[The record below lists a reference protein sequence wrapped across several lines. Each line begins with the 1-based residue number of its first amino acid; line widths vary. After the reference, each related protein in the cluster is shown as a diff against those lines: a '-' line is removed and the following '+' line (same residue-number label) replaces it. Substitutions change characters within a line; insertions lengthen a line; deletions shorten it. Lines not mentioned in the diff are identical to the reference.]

1 MMFDKSSLLVAL
13 FFTVFDMA
21 HKAQAVPQ
29 PAGQVGEILAGS
41 FNDGITVYANGVVQC
56 GYSNI
61 SWTGAS
67 PPVTLEIGQ
76 GGYYIGTTSVAN
88 LTAGWDNH
96 TEWLVNQPEGVDL
109 IFQVVDSSG
118 KTGYVQNIKVGAGDS
133 DCLENSA
140 SNSSLTA
147 SSGSTGDAT
156 QIASSTAISEAVGGA
171 SAFQSHPLPKLPNQ
185 VRLAQVLLSPR
196 RSRPQPLPPPHRPLL
211 LLRAPPLF
219 HLLVLLLVL
228 LLVILQHLLMAAV
241 LLSRPP
247 MIRQLAVPLLLPAPV
262 EPSLEFLSAAYPLS
276 LQLLVHLQFCSEV
289 FRAVHLMKHR
299 SSFPFF
305 LFGARLIL

>member
-156 QIASSTAISEAVGGA
+156 QIASSTSISEIVGGTSETASVTAISASKDASESVSLSSSTETTESASSAITSEIQTPAAASSTSPIASAASTSAVSSASASTGDSTTSSNGSSPSLAAANDSTAGGSSSSTSSSGAFPGVFVSGLSIVFAAVGTFA
-171 SAFQSHPLPKLPNQ
+171 
-185 VRLAQVLLSPR
+185 
-196 RSRPQPLPPPHRPLL
+196 
-211 LLRAPPLF
+211 
-219 HLLVLLLVL
+219 
-228 LLVILQHLLMAAV
+228 IL
-241 LLSRPP
+241 
-247 MIRQLAVPLLLPAPV
+247 
-262 EPSLEFLSAAYPLS
+262 
-276 LQLLVHLQFCSEV
+276 
-289 FRAVHLMKHR
+289 
-299 SSFPFF
+299 
-305 LFGARLIL
+305 

>member
-171 SAFQSHPLPKLPNQ
+171 SETASVTAISASKDASESVSISSSTETTESGEVSASSAITSEIQTPAAASSTSPIASAASTSAVSSASASTSASTGDSTTSSNGSSPSLAAANDSTAGGSSSSTSSSGAFPGVFVSG
-185 VRLAQVLLSPR
+185 LSIV
-196 RSRPQPLPPPHRPLL
+196 
-211 LLRAPPLF
+211 F
-219 HLLVLLLVL
+219 
-228 LLVILQHLLMAAV
+228 AAV
-241 LLSRPP
+241 GTF
-247 MIRQLAVPLLLPAPV
+247 A
-262 EPSLEFLSAAYPLS
+262 
-276 LQLLVHLQFCSEV
+276 
-289 FRAVHLMKHR
+289 
-299 SSFPFF
+299 
-305 LFGARLIL
+305 IL

>member
-1 MMFDKSSLLVAL
+1 MFDKSSLLVAL

-156 QIASSTAISEAVGGA
+156 QIASSTSISEIVGGTSETASVTAISASKDASESVSLSSSTETTESASSAITSEIQTPAAASSTSPIASAASTSAVSSASASTGDSTTSSNGSSPSLAAANDSTAGGSSSSTSSSGAFPGVFVSGLSIVFAAVGTFA
-171 SAFQSHPLPKLPNQ
+171 
-185 VRLAQVLLSPR
+185 
-196 RSRPQPLPPPHRPLL
+196 
-211 LLRAPPLF
+211 
-219 HLLVLLLVL
+219 
-228 LLVILQHLLMAAV
+228 IL
-241 LLSRPP
+241 
-247 MIRQLAVPLLLPAPV
+247 
-262 EPSLEFLSAAYPLS
+262 
-276 LQLLVHLQFCSEV
+276 
-289 FRAVHLMKHR
+289 
-299 SSFPFF
+299 
-305 LFGARLIL
+305 